1 MIALL
6 FSKALFK
13 ESYIYIYIYIHF
25 LILLIG
31 FEGFSNP
38 QNTFKTPFYIYY
50 RLYLRIVCN
59 IGCLFK
65 ALTY

>member
-13 ESYIYIYIYIHF
+13 ESYIYIHF

-38 QNTFKTPFYIYY
+38 QNTYKTLLNIY
-50 RLYLRIVCN
+50 
-59 IGCLFK
+59 
-65 ALTY
+65 